1 MNIYVGNLPYS
12 TSEDAIRSLF
22 EQFGE
27 VTSVRI
33 INDAMTGKSKGF
45 CFVDMADEDK
55 AQEAIDALHGSEL
68 DGRNIVVN
76 KAREREKRERS
87 GGGAD
92 RRPSTFG
99 RRSRF

>member
-12 TSEDAIRSLF
+12 TSEDAIRELF
-22 EQFGE
+22 QQFGE
-27 VTSVRI
+27 VSSVRI

-45 CFVDMADEDK
+45 CFVDMPEDDK
-55 AQEAIDALHGSEL
+55 AQEAIEALHGSEL

-87 GGGAD
+87 GGGD
-92 RRPSTFG
+92 RRPPFGG